1 MENQF
6 ERTELLLGKDAIQ
19 KLKTA
24 HVAVFGEGGVGGFV
38 VEAQLKFTL

>member
-19 KLKTA
+19 KLKNA
-24 HVAVFGEGGVGGFV
+24 HVAVFGVGRCRQVLLSRHSLGAV
-38 VEAQLKFTL
+38 